1 MNNSKVESKLA
12 FDFKTNQQIIKK
24 IAFID
29 SFKGKWTG
37 LEVEESIYLKELK
50 QIATIESIGSSTR
63 IEGSTLT
70 DKEVKQLIDSVKIT
84 SFKTREEQEVF
95 GYYDALN
102 LILDAY
108 SSIEIKENYIHHLHK
123 SLLQVSTKDENHR
136 GRYKR
141 ISNKVVAN
149 YPRGG
154 QKIIF
159 NTTEPFLVKGE
170 METLISWTN
179 ENIKKEELHPLI
191 IIAVFVY
198 EFLSIH
204 PYQDGNGRLSR
215 LLTTLLLLRLGYD
228 FMKYASMEI
237 EIEKRK
243 KEYYKALMSGQKN
256 RGKKEEIINDWVLFF
271 LGTLEATINK
281 LEDRY
286 AKIKN
291 KKSYLN
297 DRQKEVLQLI
307 QNSEPLKI
315 SDITSSLKNY
325 TSYTLKKD
333 MKYLTDEGLIKKLG
347 KARATIYVINEFK
360 KEEK

>member
-1 MNNSKVESKLA
+1 MESKLV

-37 LEVEESIYLKELK
+37 LEVKESIYLKELK

-70 DKEVKQLIDSVKIT
+70 DREVKQLIDSVKTT
-84 SFKTREEQEVF
+84 SFKTRDEQEVF
-95 GYYDALN
+95 GYYDVLN
-102 LILDAY
+102 LILDSY
-108 SSIEIKENYIHHLHK
+108 DSIEIKENHIHHLHK
-123 SLLQVSTKDENHR
+123 SLLQVSSKDESHR
-136 GRYKR
+136 GRYKKL
-141 ISNKVVAN
+141 SNKVVAN
-149 YPRGG
+149 YPGG
-154 QKIIF
+154 KQKIIF

-170 METLISWTN
+170 MENLISWTN
-179 ENIKKEELHPLI
+179 ENIQKEELHPLLI
-191 IIAVFVY
+191 ISVFVY

-215 LLTTLLLLRLGYD
+215 LLTTLLLLRQGYD

-243 KEYYKALMSGQKN
+243 KEYYKALMSGQKD
-256 RGKKEEIINDWVLFF
+256 RGTKEEIINEWILFF
-271 LGTLEATINK
+271 LGMLEATINK

-286 AKIKN
+286 AKIRN

-297 DRQKEVLQLI
+297 DRQKEVLQFI
-307 QNSEPLKI
+307 QNNEPVKI
-315 SDITSSLKNY
+315 SDVTSSLKEY

-333 MKYLTDEGLIKKLG
+333 IKYLTEEGVIKKLG
-347 KARATIYVINEFK
+347 KARATIYVMNELK
-360 KEEK
+360 K